1 MTITRING
9 FHHRAIAPIPDWAIN
24 LAHYYFFI
32 RVCCRNKTT
41 RRKNYRL
48 VKIEKLRLIELG
60 HDAAQINAVCK
71 YLVSLKQINADR
83 LIVALQVKPKQY
95 CFDFS

>member
-9 FHHRAIAPIPDWAIN
+9 FHHRAIAPVPDWAIN
-24 LAHYYFFI
+24 LKHYYFLI

-41 RRKNYRL
+41 RRKTYR
-48 VKIEKLRLIELG
+48 KIRIERLRLTELG
-60 HDAAQINAVCK
+60 YETAQINAVCK

-83 LIVALQVKPKQY
+83 LVIALQARQIQTS
-95 CFDFS
+95 FDF